1 MAMSSSNSE
10 KEPVPQEH
18 SFVEGDTYDYQHPEI
33 SRALRFRELGLEFD
47 NQILAF
53 INDGSWPLT
62 PIHNGILLYES
73 QFGFDQTAEVLS
85 QALTNNLGIDVS
97 PNPGVYVPF
106 AKHRYAQ
113 AAEVILSHYR
123 GFLAQLNTES
133 DEMLLP
139 ILTSIRSSYE
149 SIQLYLETTDRL
161 SGHQTY
167 YNRTGQYRFNAV
179 DGVARQLLNQ
189 YVKLIV
195 DLSYQV
201 KTDRLYS
208 FADLDECSSTIASE
222 VVGLSQSRISQLVST
237 GVVDAL
243 RLPGSR
249 EVFVC
254 IHQIKSYLE
263 GRNQGGV
270 RFVPP
275 DTLRLEDGSLYHSVT
290 AASQMNEISLTAS
303 WIAQLVRDGKVRGFR
318 NYDRGKR
325 VYVDLESLRNYLAQ
339 LR

>member
-1 MAMSSSNSE
+1 MTSSKSE
-10 KEPVPQEH
+10 KGPIPKEH
-18 SFVEGDTYDYQHPEI
+18 SFGEHNTYDYQHPEI
-33 SRALRFRELGLEFD
+33 SRALRLRELGLEFD
-47 NQILAF
+47 NQILEL

-62 PIHNGILLYES
+62 PTHNGILLYES

-85 QALTNNLGIDVS
+85 QALTNNLGTGVS

-113 AAEVILSHYR
+113 AAEVILSHYQ
-123 GFLAQLNTES
+123 GFLAQLNAES
-133 DEMLLP
+133 DEILLP
-139 ILTSIRSSYE
+139 ILTSIKRSYK
-149 SIQLYLETTDRL
+149 SIRLYLEATDRL
-161 SGHQTY
+161 SRRQVDLK
-167 YNRTGQYRFNAV
+167 RTGQNRFNAV

-195 DLSYQV
+195 ELSNQV
-201 KTDRLYS
+201 KTDKLYS

-237 GVVDAL
+237 GIVDAL

-249 EVFVC
+249 EVFVS
-254 IHQIKSYLE
+254 IQQIKSYLE
-263 GRNQGGV
+263 GSHHGGV

-290 AASQMNEISLTAS
+290 TASQMNDIPLTAS
-303 WIAQLVRDGKVRGFR
+303 WIAQLVRDRKVRGFR
-318 NYDRGKR
+318 NNDRGKR